1 MKRSL
6 LTLAITLFAALT
18 GYAQQPVAAQE
29 MIGITPIVSDAI
41 DLPADARSALN
52 LKLRQMATQN
62 GFGSTS
68 GRFALTSNVV
78 FTDKQATTT
87 APPQFVVSLE
97 VQFYV
102 VDVMEQVI
110 IDEMSMPAKG
120 IDRLENKAAIRAI
133 NSISVRT
140 PQVRRFM
147 NGARDKIVAY
157 YNTRVPVIVQKADS
171 YAAMENYDM
180 ALFVLTD
187 IPESV
192 DQYPMV
198 LERMVDIYNKKI
210 DGQVA
215 SALNKA
221 RAQVALGE
229 NEKAVA
235 ELMQLNSYGSHA
247 ADVNALI
254 AEIKGDIT
262 DKQQQ
267 ELEARMAEPTP
278 EIIKMSAEPIISN
291 DLFMD
296 SLNKWFGSK
305 F

>member
-291 DLFMD
+291 DLFMA
-296 SLNKWFGSK
+296 SLNEGFGRTL
-305 F
+305 